1 MPAPDAAIT
10 ALLTDPTAP
19 SRPLHALAVE
29 GTEVADA
36 LPATWAAGAAA
47 VVLPTRATARER
59 TQLLELLR
67 PAAVVTRD
75 AHGGL
80 QRTPMSDG
88 VDVDGAV
95 ALLVATSGSTG
106 RRKAVALSAA
116 ALDASVRAS
125 LDRLGARPGQR
136 WGLALPTHHVA
147 GLSVLLRARALG
159 TRAVPAA
166 DTAAVADLDVEHVAL
181 VPTQLA
187 DLLAAGATIDR
198 FTTILLGGA
207 RPDPELLTQAAAAG
221 ARVVVSYG
229 MTETVG
235 GCVYDGVPLDGVEV
249 ACTPAGRIRLRGPV
263 LLQGLRTLDERGRVR
278 DRPGLDADGWFTTS
292 DLGHLDRGRLVVT
305 GRADEVL
312 VSGGV
317 NVPLAAV
324 RAAVASHPGVA
335 EAAVTALADARWG
348 QVPAVVVVAADP
360 TRPPTLD
367 ALRAHV
373 KQQAPVAYAPRC
385 LVVVPALPR
394 DGLGK
399 VTRVALDALIA
410 AAGPT
415 RG

>member
-1 MPAPDAAIT
+1 VPDTDVAIT
-10 ALLTDPTAP
+10 ALLAHPTAP

-47 VVLPTRATARER
+47 VVLPTRATAREQ

-75 AHGGL
+75 ASGGL

-95 ALLVATSGSTG
+95 ALLVTTSGSTG
-106 RRKAVALSAA
+106 RRKAVALSAGA
-116 ALDASVRAS
+116 VDASVRAS

-187 DLLAAGATIDR
+187 DLLAAGAPIDR
-198 FTTILLGGA
+198 FATILLGGA
-207 RPDPELLTQAAAAG
+207 RPDPKLLTRAAAAG

-229 MTETVG
+229 MTETMG

-263 LLQGLRTLDERGRVR
+263 LLQGERTLDERGRVR
-278 DRPGLDADGWFTTS
+278 DLPGLDADGWFTTN
-292 DLGHLDRGRLVVT
+292 DLGHLDGGRLEVT

-348 QVPAVVVVAADP
+348 EVPAVVVVATDP

-367 ALRAHV
+367 ALRAYV
-373 KQQAPVAYAPRC
+373 KQQAPMAYAPRR

-394 DGLGK
+394 DELGK
-399 VTRVALDALIA
+399 VTRAALDALVA